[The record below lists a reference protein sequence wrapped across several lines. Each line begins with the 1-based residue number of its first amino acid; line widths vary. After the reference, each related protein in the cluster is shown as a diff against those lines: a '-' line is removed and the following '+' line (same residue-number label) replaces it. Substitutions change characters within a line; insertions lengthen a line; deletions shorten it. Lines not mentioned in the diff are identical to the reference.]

1 MYFLRD
7 MNMMGSGCKAKC
19 MDLGLLKRVMIK
31 FKVSGFR
38 EEKWHDFYTFYVY
51 FIFYFY

>member
-31 FKVSGFR
+31 FKDNGFR
-38 EEKWHDFYTFYVY
+38 VEKWHDFLHFLFMITFY
-51 FIFYFY
+51 